1 MGRIFYIWYAIFLIA
16 VWSLFTI
23 ARVNPDGFLVMSF
36 QGDALHMA
44 QAVLRMAKGEV
55 PHRDFLTPLGI
66 LAFMPISTL
75 VKTGFGL
82 GKAFAYAPSF
92 LTLLSLPAIYWVGL
106 SRFKPA
112 AALVFASVYLAMF
125 FAYIHGGLLPSV
137 SASMYYNNWGW
148 AVAMPVVAIAVLPGR
163 ASQTALIF
171 DALVLGIGVGFLT
184 LTKATYAVYLLP
196 AIILSLALNK
206 EWTKLALS
214 VIICIAF
221 MAAFTF
227 PLGGLSYWAA
237 YVNDLRSVASNSLRP
252 YPGLSLSKMLLSA
265 RHLPGLIALLA
276 AVVFLRQARQKKQG
290 LVVLV
295 LGAGWWFVT
304 YQNWENDPQWM
315 VMAGLILFVLSEPV
329 VLYNSFGWPLKK
341 AVQVMGIVLMAMGL
355 PLSLTQLQSLLV
367 HKGLNGEAFPV
378 SLPINIQADLR
389 FRAPKQ
395 GIVRINTP
403 YDALGQPASAT
414 MLGDEELP
422 LCHKANGLIADLKET
437 GKRLDNIAGSSGK
450 SAIYTDWVSGLWM
463 FSHLAPLPGGAPWYY
478 GGTPGFA
485 NADYLVVPLCPMDEH
500 VRAEMLK
507 QIALD
512 PALDF
517 TEVARNDLFILLEK
531 APSGGSVFKKP

>member
-1 MGRIFYIWYAIFLIA
+1 MGRIFYIWYALFLIA
-16 VWSLFTI
+16 AWSLFTI

-36 QGDALHMA
+36 QGDTLHMA

-55 PHRDFLTPLGI
+55 PHRDFLTPLGV
-66 LAFMPISTL
+66 LAFLPISTL
-75 VKTGFGL
+75 VKAGFGL
-82 GKAFAYAPSF
+82 GKAFAYAPSL

-112 AALVFASVYLAMF
+112 AALAFSSIFLVMF

-148 AVAMPVVAIAVLPGR
+148 AIAMPVVAIAVLPGR
-163 ASQTALIF
+163 ENKNARVF
-171 DALVLGIGVGFLT
+171 DALVLGIGVGFLV

-206 EWTKLALS
+206 ERAKLAWS
-214 VIICIAF
+214 IIICVVF
-221 MAAFTF
+221 MAVFTL
-227 PLGGLSYWAA
+227 PLGGLEYWAA
-237 YVNDLRSVASNSLRP
+237 YVHDLRSVASNSLRP

-315 VMAGLILFVLSEPV
+315 VMAGLILLVLSEPV
-329 VLYNSFGWPLKK
+329 ILYNSFGWPLKK
-341 AVQVMGIVLMAMGL
+341 AVQTMGVALIVMGL

-367 HKGLNGEAFPV
+367 HKALNGETFPV

-395 GIVRINTP
+395 GGVRIDTP
-403 YDALGQPASAT
+403 YSALGKPAET
-414 MLGDEELP
+414 TILGDAPLP
-422 LCHKANGLIADLKET
+422 LCHKVNGLVADLLET
-437 GKRLDNIAGSSGK
+437 GKRLDSIAGSSGK

-463 FSHLAPLPGGAPWYY
+463 FSDLVPLSGGAPWYY

-485 NADYLVVPLCPMDEH
+485 NADYLVVPLCPMDEQ

-507 QIALD
+507 QITLD

-517 TEVARNDLFILLEK
+517 AEVSRNDLFVLLEK
-531 APSGGSVFKKP
+531 TPPGSGVFKKP